1 MMRRLVQ
8 PCSRLLG
15 AAVMLALLAE
25 ARGAETEAP
34 DYLRDVAPIFG
45 TYCVGCHT
53 ADEPEGKLTLES
65 FAGLVAG
72 GDNGAVIVPG
82 RADASRLIRMI
93 TGEIE
98 PVMPPEDNERPTEAE
113 IDVLRRWIDAGAPG
127 PEGTAP
133 EFPELTTPSIE
144 PAANAQDEITSFAL
158 SRDGTRLAL
167 GKYRRVEIR
176 DAATGDVVAMSAETP
191 GKVNG
196 VQFWGDGSRVVV
208 ASGIPGLYGVAILL
222 DAADGKTVF
231 EVKGHRDAIYD
242 AKLSPQG
249 DLLATCSH
257 DRMIHLWDASTG
269 QLARTLSGHNGAVM
283 RLAFNADGTL
293 LASASADGTVK
304 IWQVATGERLDTL
317 GQPEG
322 GQCAVAFSPD
332 DAWIVAAG
340 ADRQVRAWRLVS
352 REAPR
357 INPMVHAST
366 AHDSTVVEVAFSPD
380 GAKLASASEGG
391 ELVLWDVAKFAPVH
405 RYELQPDVVTGIAFE
420 ANGEHFLVAR
430 MDGSQQRY
438 AANFSGD
445 ADAAAAHLVSDAD
458 NQDPNDAAPREVS
471 AEQEPNNAPDAANA
485 IAAHASV
492 RGVIAAAGDGGAPD
506 VDLYQFSAKAG
517 QQFVI
522 EVNAARDKSPLDSH
536 IEVLDA
542 TGRSIPR
549 VVLQALRP
557 SYFTFRGHD
566 STELADFRLHKWQ
579 DMELNEYLYAN
590 GEVSKLWMYPRGPDS
605 GFLVYPGIEG
615 SRIAYF
621 GTTAVTHALN
631 EPCYIVEPHAP
642 DEQLI
647 PNGLPQYTI
656 YYENDDDGRRQLGAD
671 SRVAFT
677 APADGDYIVRVR
689 DVRSLGGED
698 YRYELIVRP
707 PRLDFHIKASAGD
720 LTVGAGS
727 GKEFSVSVERLDDFE
742 GPIQVHVSG
751 LPPGFHVS
759 SPLVIEA
766 GQNIAYGTIN
776 AAPDS
781 VAPPED
787 QSPIKL
793 TASAEIGGITV
804 TKNAVDLGQP
814 KLAPAPKILIRV
826 HHKNQQSETVETV
839 DASAPGEPPAPV
851 ELEIAPGETISA
863 IVELVRDGNDGEITL
878 GGDHSGR
885 NLPHGV
891 FIDNIGLNGLT
902 LLAGESER
910 EFFITAAPWVPEQS
924 RLFHLRTEAEGGQ
937 TSWPVLLHIRRQR
950 QASAASPAETAAA
963 TAFD

>member
-1 MMRRLVQ
+1 
-8 PCSRLLG
+8 
-15 AAVMLALLAE
+15 MLALLAK
-25 ARGAETEAP
+25 AQGAETEAP

-53 ADEPEGKLTLES
+53 ADAPEGELTLES
-65 FAGLVAG
+65 FAGLIAG
-72 GDNGAVIVPG
+72 GVNGAAIVPG
-82 RADASRLIRMI
+82 RADASRLIRMV

-98 PVMPPEDNERPTEAE
+98 PVMPPKDNERPTEAE
-113 IDVLRRWIDAGAPG
+113 IDVLRRWIDAGATG

-144 PAANAQDEITSFAL
+144 PATNAQDEITSFAL
-158 SRDGTRLAL
+158 ARDGTRLAL

-176 DAATGDVVAMSAETP
+176 DAATGDVVAKGAETP

-208 ASGIPGLYGVAILL
+208 ASGIPGLYGVAIVL
-222 DAADGKTVF
+222 DAADGKTVL

-242 AKLSPQG
+242 AKLSPKG

-332 DAWIVAAG
+332 DAWIVAGG

-366 AHDSTVVEVAFSPD
+366 AHDSTVVELAFSPD
-380 GAKLASASEGG
+380 GAKLASASESG
-391 ELVLWDVAKFAPVH
+391 ELVLWDVARFAPVH

-438 AANFSGD
+438 AANLPGD
-445 ADAAAAHLVSDAD
+445 ADAADAHLVSDD
-458 NQDPNDAAPREVS
+458 NQDPNDPAPREES

-492 RGVIAAAGDGGAPD
+492 RGVIAAAGESRAPD
-506 VDLYQFSAKAG
+506 VDLYQFSAKTG

-566 STELADFRLHKWQ
+566 SMELADFRLHKWQ

-621 GTTAVTHALN
+621 GTTAITHALN

-677 APADGDYIVRVR
+677 APADGDYLVRVR
-689 DVRSLGGED
+689 DVRSLGGDD

-707 PRLDFHIKASAGD
+707 PRPDFQIKASAGD

-727 GKEFSVSVERLDDFE
+727 GKEFSISVERLDDFE
-742 GPIQVHVSG
+742 GPIQIHVSG

-826 HHKNQQSETVETV
+826 HHKNQPSETVETV
-839 DASAPGEPPAPV
+839 DASRPGEPPAPI

-910 EFFITAAPWVPEQS
+910 EFFITAEPLVPEQS

-950 QASAASPAETAAA
+950 QAAATSPAETAAA